1 VDQIFGFISR
11 WQGADEL
18 RQLVLAV
25 LRGWRVLLAG
35 GLVMSAIGIGYGF
48 LSPSLYETR
57 TMIALKAAPP
67 PNAPIRLMQSGAL
80 RKPPA
85 GHLKYLQVSLLSD
98 EVLGRVITDHDLVSK
113 LLPNHPGATVRDA
126 MDYVRNEVVRTSM
139 SISRERLLVS
149 VQVRDPEFAVEF
161 PNLLIAE
168 LSDKIR
174 REAQREAE
182 TNRASLEAMLAT
194 AKDPLIS
201 QRLRDRIERYN
212 EAAFLANT
220 AVLDVLRN
228 PLIPKFRAKPVRK
241 QILALCLLLG
251 TLASIGFI
259 WLRDPASR
267 GILLGTGKGIVHRL
281 PFPNPEKFGL
291 GRHVLAMALLFLHVY
306 NVSFQVFP
314 SLTTSRI
321 AMVGLLAVALGAS
334 LRLMRDL
341 VRNHLLEFLV
351 FGYLLIYGFTA
362 FRLNPD
368 GDSTQFSRLFHFL
381 FYSILGSVA
390 YLSFIGFQWRRFHLH
405 FMAIVVLVQGG
416 NLDLSLGSRPP
427 GFVNSAGAAFSVIQA
442 LGLFSALFILR
453 ASKSRWMTFVSAG
466 LGVIIFISALVAG
479 RTGMLVCMA
488 MLLFSALTGSVKS
501 RYATIFIFMSIIS
514 GLAFFSDYLRFYLFV
529 VDPAFERDFS
539 KMLEN
544 VLEVFQNQGKVKSVS
559 HIYSMEVPPLTF
571 ETLIGTGRSRASI
584 GGGHDSGYVQ
594 IYYSLGLVMA
604 GVFYGV
610 LAFFLGR
617 LLAAVKE
624 RKIAMGM
631 LIVLMFTVEAKEPF
645 IFKYVLPF
653 YIVSCLLLLISQGK
667 EKERVSG

>member
-1 VDQIFGFISR
+1 
-11 WQGADEL
+11 
-18 RQLVLAV
+18 
-25 LRGWRVLLAG
+25 
-35 GLVMSAIGIGYGF
+35 
-48 LSPSLYETR
+48 
-57 TMIALKAAPP
+57 
-67 PNAPIRLMQSGAL
+67 
-80 RKPPA
+80 
-85 GHLKYLQVSLLSD
+85 
-98 EVLGRVITDHDLVSK
+98 
-113 LLPNHPGATVRDA
+113 
-126 MDYVRNEVVRTSM
+126 
-139 SISRERLLVS
+139 
-149 VQVRDPEFAVEF
+149 
-161 PNLLIAE
+161 
-168 LSDKIR
+168 
-174 REAQREAE
+174 
-182 TNRASLEAMLAT
+182 
-194 AKDPLIS
+194 
-201 QRLRDRIERYN
+201 
-212 EAAFLANT
+212 
-220 AVLDVLRN
+220 
-228 PLIPKFRAKPVRK
+228 
-241 QILALCLLLG
+241 
-251 TLASIGFI
+251 
-259 WLRDPASR
+259 
-267 GILLGTGKGIVHRL
+267 
-281 PFPNPEKFGL
+281 
-291 GRHVLAMALLFLHVY
+291 
-306 NVSFQVFP
+306 VFP

-405 FMAIVVLVQGG
+405 FMAIVSVQAVIHIFSFFSPEYREWVSGVLVQGG